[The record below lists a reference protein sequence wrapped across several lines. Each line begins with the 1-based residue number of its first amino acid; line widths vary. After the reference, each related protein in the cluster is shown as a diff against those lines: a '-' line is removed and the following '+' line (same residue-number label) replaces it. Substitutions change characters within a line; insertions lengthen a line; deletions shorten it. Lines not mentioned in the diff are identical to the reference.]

1 MWLILILYVKLNIL
15 FGIFFLI
22 RMLYFF
28 VGNKKIEYDEFEKFM
43 VDKFKSLDEVE
54 EEMRNVFKIF
64 DKDGSGKIDVKELR
78 YVMKSLGEIMIDGE
92 VDEMIKVVD

>member
-1 MWLILILYVKLNIL
+1 
-15 FGIFFLI
+15 
-22 RMLYFF
+22 
-28 VGNKKIEYDEFEKFM
+28 M

-78 YVMKSLGEIMIDGE
+78 YVMKSLGEIMIDVE